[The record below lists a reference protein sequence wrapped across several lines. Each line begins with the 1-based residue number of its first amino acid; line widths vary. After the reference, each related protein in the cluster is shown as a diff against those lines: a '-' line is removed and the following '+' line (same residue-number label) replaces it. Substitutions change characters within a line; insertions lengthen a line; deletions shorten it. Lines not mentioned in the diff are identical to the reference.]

1 MRHSQR
7 TRENDRKGYKMERTK
22 DLKIKLIGLA
32 GAVLMMC
39 FMFVQMSIVSFAAE
53 GKVTAQA
60 AKIRASASTSSEQ
73 VGSAVRGEK
82 YTITGEETG
91 ADGRVWYK
99 ITFDGN
105 KTGYIRSDL
114 MEKTGEITT
123 PGATINPSVN
133 VTDVQP
139 VSATITGSSVR
150 VRSDASTSGSIIAG
164 VVRDSVVT
172 ITGKAADTQGM
183 TWYRVT
189 YSSENGEVT
198 GFIREDFLSVS
209 GTITPVTDT
218 PVVND
223 PVVND
228 PVVSEPGT
236 EGGTQPDTPSVTPKD
251 FEVIQENGVWKLVD
265 NKAGR
270 KYDASALIEANSVN
284 PPRIEELTKKV
295 DSQKGWIVF
304 LVILVVVL
312 GILVTLLF
320 LKIKDVTD
328 DAYIAAIEKDTI
340 RQRQGQKANNSAAK
354 NKSVMQT
361 VGAGNGGAGKQGMP
375 KTTSVP
381 KPNGGNATNRPAQQR
396 PAGSAST
403 PQTVKVSNPADTRAP
418 RPASQQQ
425 RPAGAPQQQRPTG
438 APQQQ
443 RPANAQGAPRTATGA
458 QQPRPAAQPQQ
469 RPAEN
474 TNKQT
479 WQSKNFVPA
488 EEDGD
493 FEFEFLNWDGNE
505 EN

>member
-1 MRHSQR
+1 
-7 TRENDRKGYKMERTK
+7 
-22 DLKIKLIGLA
+22 
-32 GAVLMMC
+32 MMC
-39 FMFVQMSIVSFAAE
+39 FMFVQLSIVSLAAE

-60 AKIRASASTSSEQ
+60 AKIRATASTSSEQ

-91 ADGRVWYK
+91 SDGYVWYK

-114 MEKTGEITT
+114 MEKSGEITGGGT
-123 PGATINPSVN
+123 TANPTVD
-133 VTDVQP
+133 VTEVQP
-139 VSATITGSSVR
+139 VSAKITGSSVR

-164 VVRDSVVT
+164 VVRDYVVT
-172 ITGKAADTQGM
+172 INGKATDSQGK

-189 YSSENGEVT
+189 YTAENGEIT

-236 EGGTQPDTPSVTPKD
+236 SETPSQPSTPSVTVSA
-251 FEVIQENGVWKLVD
+251 FEVIEEEGVWKLVD
-265 NKAGR
+265 NTAGK
-270 KYDASALIEANSVN
+270 KYNAAALIKANDVN
-284 PPRIEELTKKV
+284 PPKIEELESKV
-295 DSQKGWIVF
+295 ASQKGWIVF
-304 LVILVVVL
+304 LVALVIVL

-320 LKIKDVTD
+320 LKVKDVMD
-328 DAYIAAIEKDTI
+328 EAYFTAVEKETI

-354 NKSVMQT
+354 NKPVMQT
-361 VGAGNGGAGKQGMP
+361 VGSGNGTANKQGVP

-381 KPNGGNATNRPAQQR
+381 KPNGANASRPAPQKQSG
-396 PAGSAST
+396 AA

-418 RPASQQQ
+418 KPANQQ
-425 RPAGAPQQQRPTG
+425 RPAGAAQPRPMQNG
-438 APQQQ
+438 
-443 RPANAQGAPRTATGA
+443 
-458 QQPRPAAQPQQ
+458 QQPRPAAPGGQQARPVQNGQQPRPAAPGGQQPRPVQQ
-469 RPAEN
+469 RPVETA
-474 TNKQT
+474 NKQS
-479 WQSKNFVPA
+479 WQSKNFVA
-488 EEDGD
+488 DEEED
-493 FEFEFLNWDGNE
+493 FEFEFLNWDGND

>member
-1 MRHSQR
+1 
-7 TRENDRKGYKMERTK
+7 MERTK
-22 DLKIKLIGLA
+22 DLRVKIVGVA
-32 GAVLMMC
+32 VAVLMMC
-39 FMFVQMSIVSFAAE
+39 FLFVQLSIVSFAAE

-60 AKIRASASTSSEQ
+60 AKIRASASTSSDQ
-73 VGSAVRGEK
+73 VGSAIRGEK

-91 ADGRVWYK
+91 ADGYVWYK

-114 MEKTGEITT
+114 MEKSGEVSGG
-123 PGATINPSVN
+123 GAAINPSVE

-164 VVRDSVVT
+164 VVRDYVVT
-172 ITGKAADTQGM
+172 VNGKATDSQGK

-189 YSSENGEVT
+189 YSAENGEIT

-209 GTITPVTDT
+209 GSITPVTDT

-236 EGGTQPDTPSVTPKD
+236 SDTPQTTTPSTSVKA
-251 FEVIQENGVWKLVD
+251 FEVIEEEGVWKLVD
-265 NKAGR
+265 NTAGK
-270 KYDASALIEANSVN
+270 KYNASALIKANEVN
-284 PPRIEELTKKV
+284 PPKIEELEGKV
-295 DSQKGWIVF
+295 TSQNRWIVF
-304 LVILVVVL
+304 LVVLVIVL

-320 LKIKDVTD
+320 LKVKDVMD
-328 DAYIAAIEKDTI
+328 EAYFTAVEKETI
-340 RQRQGQKANNSAAK
+340 RQRQGQKANNNAAK
-354 NKSVMQT
+354 NKPVMQT
-361 VGAGNGGAGKQGMP
+361 VGNGNGSGNKQGVP

-381 KPNGGNATNRPAQQR
+381 KPNGANGTRPVQQKQ
-396 PAGSAST
+396 AGAA

-418 RPASQQQ
+418 KPVNQQ
-425 RPAGAPQQQRPTG
+425 RPAGA
-438 APQQQ
+438 QQ
-443 RPANAQGAPRTATGA
+443 RPASAQNVQRAAAPAG
-458 QQPRPAAQPQQ
+458 QQPRPVQNGQQGKTVAPNGQQPRPVQQ
-469 RPAEN
+469 RPVEN
-474 TNKQT
+474 TNKQS
-479 WQSKNFVPA
+479 WQSKNFVA
-488 EEDGD
+488 DEDED